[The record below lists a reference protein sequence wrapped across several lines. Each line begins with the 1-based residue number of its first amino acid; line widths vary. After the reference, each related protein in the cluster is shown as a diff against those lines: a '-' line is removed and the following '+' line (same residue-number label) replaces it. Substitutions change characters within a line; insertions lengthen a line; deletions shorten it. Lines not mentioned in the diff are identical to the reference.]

1 MIGSQ
6 FVEECFMN
14 SDWLLVQPIK
24 GTYRLRKLWKLI
36 GKGVLNFF
44 GSRFFDRRK
53 DKLIFD
59 DNNQK
64 TQWEK
69 DFKLLAPE
77 NWTNGELKTL
87 ADFSKMWITA
97 RIFRCLSR
105 TVRYHS
111 CHGNRI
117 NYESSGKTENSEYLG
132 LSIQFGFV
140 ILFSSAFPLAPL
152 FAIILNFLKIRTN
165 AKQLTKYSKRT
176 TPKEF
181 FIFFLFDLI
190 WPQIDPG
197 WPKMTFGWTI
207 WKIMKE
213 NFWYWDLG
221 RYFPIFSVFIN
232 SDKWCSTRFYFKY
245 CN

>member
-77 NWTNGELKTL
+77 NWTNGELKKL
-87 ADFSKMWITA
+87 SDFSRIWITD
-97 RIFRCLSR
+97 RIFRCLPR

-111 CHGNRI
+111 CHGPWSMDNGHEYGI
-117 NYESSGKTENSEYLG
+117 NYGTSTETENSEYLG

-176 TPKEF
+176 TPKEI
-181 FIFFLFDLI
+181 FIF
-190 WPQIDPG
+190 P
-197 WPKMTFGWTI
+197 
-207 WKIMKE
+207 
-213 NFWYWDLG
+213 
-221 RYFPIFSVFIN
+221 
-232 SDKWCSTRFYFKY
+232 
-245 CN
+245 

>member
-1 MIGSQ
+1 M
-6 FVEECFMN
+6 
-14 SDWLLVQPIK
+14 
-24 GTYRLRKLWKLI
+24 KLI

-77 NWTNGELKTL
+77 NWTNGENATWGVYM
-87 ADFSKMWITA
+87 AHIIWD
-97 RIFRCLSR
+97 
-105 TVRYHS
+105 
-111 CHGNRI
+111 I
-117 NYESSGKTENSEYLG
+117 NMRFNIGAKGHNLFHINFENSEYLG

-152 FAIILNFLKIRTN
+152 FAVILNFLKIRTN

-176 TPKEF
+176 TPKEI
-181 FIFFLFDLI
+181 FIIDLI
-190 WPQIDPG
+190 RPHL
-197 WPKMTFGWTI
+197 TSL
-207 WKIMKE
+207 
-213 NFWYWDLG
+213 N
-221 RYFPIFSVFIN
+221 
-232 SDKWCSTRFYFKY
+232 
-245 CN
+245 